1 MDRRTAQLK
10 KIIQDESFDAL
21 TQLYGEFIEKW
32 SKESPKRETEFETIY
47 ALGFQQGKVEGLREY
62 FRALENIQ

>member
-1 MDRRTAQLK
+1 MDRKTQLK

-47 ALGFQQGKVEGLREY
+47 ALGMKDGKVEGLREF
-62 FRALENIQ
+62 FRSLEDI